1 MENYNPLHGKYTI
14 NMSPAPDS
22 FRQWLTEQ
30 INDTFSRSGHASPF
44 IVWCDPRRVWKDLLT
59 AVQEDTTV
67 ELWADEVS
75 ELQLRERFHA
85 EYGDN
90 KRRIIWLPRARSDI
104 TYFKV
109 FEIRAG
115 DRVWEYSLED
125 ALLDYGVTSAKIHEL
140 GDSLPAFT
148 RAQLEKPLSTW
159 LNVTDRDTC
168 DNNCILG
175 MLSGSSE
182 AIADLKDPER
192 FGIFSR
198 RMLQEFG
205 LPEPHAGKDEEWRLQ
220 ALAVL
225 LCTDTVKKSPV
236 DPGQDTSFII
246 ANALQMEKSLGLLNE
261 LMKRIDCIPSFEKL
275 AMEAEK
281 RTPLRFWVSGITLTE
296 QTYASRTIE
305 QELFNKELKNIQP
318 CKNDTELV
326 AYLAGKIRMYKSHQ
340 AGFWG
345 STAQN
350 KVRWDQLIQMAEI
363 AQQLVAQTSCSNR
376 WRSIKDAISW
386 FTEKGWEID
395 SAGEVLFADGQD
407 IPSELLKV
415 RTRLGSAYHRHLDS
429 INQAFSELIAKTSDL
444 KKIGPYAG
452 EIIAQSI
459 EQETAKSPVAIIYL
473 DALRYDLGER
483 LAGMLNAG
491 EPAKRATVVHARA
504 PLPSITALGMTYAL
518 PINPRDIE
526 VKIEKDFFTIT
537 TSGFTGNLSILSRRR
552 DFLAAHFK
560 LRETKTKHFTTV
572 KEILSASPDDI
583 NAKDLGKILFVFG
596 DQLDKEGHDDELQFS
611 GAEDI
616 LDRYV
621 RVVKLLQRGG
631 YPTILITTDH
641 GFFHWEPEKD
651 EYISKPEGERLWKCR
666 RAIAGFNLTHD
677 TAVQV
682 PVSGSDLECMIPRS
696 VNVFETYGGIGY
708 FHGGATLQELIIP
721 VITVSY
727 PKKSKKIGAVI
738 KPVDQITTLGQR
750 IEVAPSGSI
759 QKSLDGSIDGSLL
772 SRNIIVKIIHD
783 ETGELIFTSQHPAT
797 ITPGGGPQPITI
809 KKEKSAQAPYDAQLT
824 LWIYDEET
832 GEPLDH
838 TGVILKVELDE
849 WF

>member
-1 MENYNPLHGKYTI
+1 
-14 NMSPAPDS
+14 MSPAPDS
-22 FRQWLTEQ
+22 FHQWLTEQ
-30 INDTFSRSGHASPF
+30 INDIFSSSGHTSPF
-44 IVWCDPRRVWKDLLT
+44 IVWCDPHRVWKDLLS
-59 AVQEDTTV
+59 AVQEDTEI
-67 ELWADEVS
+67 ELWADEVP
-75 ELQLRERFHA
+75 ELQLRERFHT
-85 EYGDN
+85 EFQDT

-109 FEIRAG
+109 FEIRA
-115 DRVWEYSLED
+115 DRVWEHSLED

-140 GDSLPAFT
+140 GDSLTAFT
-148 RAQLEKPLSTW
+148 RTQLEKPLSTW

-175 MLSGSSE
+175 MLSGNSE
-182 AIADLKDPER
+182 AIADLNDPER
-192 FGIFSR
+192 FGIFCR
-198 RMLQEFG
+198 RILQEFG
-205 LPEPHAGKDEEWRLQ
+205 LPEPSMGKDDEWRLQ

-225 LCTDTVKKSPV
+225 LCSDTVKKSPL
-236 DPGQDTSFII
+236 DPGLDTSFII
-246 ANALQMEKSLGLLNE
+246 SNDLQLEKALGLLHE
-261 LMKRIDCIPSFEKL
+261 LMRRIDCIPSFERL

-281 RTPLRFWVSGITLTE
+281 RTQLRFWASGIPLTE

-305 QELFNKELKNIQP
+305 LALFNKELKTIQP
-318 CKNDTELV
+318 LKNDSELV
-326 AYLAGKIRMYKSHQ
+326 DYLAGKIRIYKSHQ
-340 AGFWG
+340 MGFWG

-350 KVRWDQLIQMAEI
+350 KIRWDQLIEMAEI
-363 AQQLVAQTSCSNR
+363 AQKLVAQTSCSTR
-376 WRSIKDAISW
+376 WRSVKDAISW

-395 SAGEVLFADGQD
+395 SAGEVLFADGHEM
-407 IPSELLKV
+407 PAELLKV

-429 INQAFSELIAKTSDL
+429 TNQAFSELIAKAGYPVNL
-444 KKIGPYAG
+444 GPYAG
-452 EIIAQSI
+452 EIIERSMD
-459 EQETAKSPVAIIYL
+459 QETVKSPIAVIYL

-491 EPAKRATVVHARA
+491 EPAKRATVVPARA

-518 PINPRDIE
+518 PINPQDIE
-526 VKIEKDFFTIT
+526 VKIERDSFTIT

-552 DFLAAHFK
+552 DFLTTHFK
-560 LRETKTKHFTTV
+560 LRETKTKHFTTI
-572 KEILSASPDDI
+572 KEILTASPDDI
-583 NAKDLGKILFVFG
+583 NTKDLGKILFVFG

-611 GAEDI
+611 GAEEI
-616 LDRYV
+616 LERYV

-641 GFFHWEPEKD
+641 GFFHWEPKKD
-651 EYISKPEGERLWKCR
+651 EFINKPEGELLWKCR
-666 RAIAGFNLTHD
+666 RSIVGYNLTHD
-677 TAVQV
+677 TALQI

-738 KPVDQITTLGQR
+738 KPVDQITTLEQR
-750 IEVAPSGSI
+750 IEVAPAGSV
-759 QKSLDGSIDGSLL
+759 QKSLDGSVDSTLL
-772 SRNIIVKIIHD
+772 SRNVIAKIIHD
-783 ETGELIFTSQHPAT
+783 DTGELVFTSQHPAT
-797 ITPGGGPQPITI
+797 ITPGGSPQPITI
-809 KKEKSAQAPYDAQLT
+809 KKEKSAQAPYDSKLT

-838 TGVILKVELDE
+838 TSVVLKVELDE